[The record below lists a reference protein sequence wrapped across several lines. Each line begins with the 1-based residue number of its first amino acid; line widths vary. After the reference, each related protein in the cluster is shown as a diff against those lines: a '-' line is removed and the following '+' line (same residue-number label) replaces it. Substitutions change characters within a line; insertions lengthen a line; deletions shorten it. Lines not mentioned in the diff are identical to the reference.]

1 MQEPENNEKN
11 EEIKD
16 QSTNENDILDPLDE
30 ELNELAHD
38 LLDSD
43 FDELSEGDQKII
55 EHIAESESIAE
66 NPNTTY
72 SDTITFGQKLSDDVA
87 RIGGSWAFVI
97 ISLVILIIWVF
108 LNSKY
113 ITGAPWDPY
122 PYILLNLVLSMVAA
136 LQAPI
141 IMMSQNRQAE
151 KDRISANANYE
162 VCLKMELEITR
173 LHQRFEELETKLNLP
188 EAKNDSP

>member
-1 MQEPENNEKN
+1 MKEEDKN
-11 EEIKD
+11 DKVEEIKNKP
-16 QSTNENDILDPLDE
+16 TNDNDALDPLDE

-55 EHIAESESIAE
+55 EHIAENESIAE

-72 SDTITFGQKLSDDVA
+72 SDTVTFGQSLSDDVA
-87 RIGGSWAFVI
+87 RIGGSWTFVI
-97 ISLVILIIWVF
+97 LSFVILIIWIF
-108 LNSKY
+108 LNSKQ
-113 ITGAPWDPY
+113 ITQAPWDPY

-173 LHQRFEELETKLNLP
+173 LHQRFEELELKLNIP
-188 EAKNDSP
+188 EKQE

>member
-1 MQEPENNEKN
+1 MQDEEETKEKT
-11 EEIKD
+11 EEIKNK
-16 QSTNENDILDPLDE
+16 SINENDSLDPLDE

-55 EHIAESESIAE
+55 EHIAEHESISE

-72 SDTITFGQKLSDDVA
+72 SDTITFSQSLADDVA
-87 RIGGSWAFVI
+87 RVGGSWTFVI
-97 ISLVILIIWVF
+97 LSLLILVIWIFV
-108 LNSKY
+108 NSKH
-113 ITGAPWDPY
+113 ITEAPWDPY
-122 PYILLNLVLSMVAA
+122 PFILLNLVLSMVAA

-173 LHQRFEELETKLNLP
+173 LHQRFEELELKLNIP
-188 EAKNDSP
+188 EKRE

>member
-1 MQEPENNEKN
+1 MQDEEKN
-11 EEIKD
+11 KEEEIKPNTIN
-16 QSTNENDILDPLDE
+16 QNDSLDPMDE

-55 EHIAESESIAE
+55 EHIAENESIAE

-72 SDTITFGQKLSDDVA
+72 SHSVTFGQSLADDVA
-87 RIGGSWAFVI
+87 RVGGSWAFVI
-97 ISLVILIIWVF
+97 LSLVILAIWIFV
-108 LNSKY
+108 NSKY
-113 ITGAPWDPY
+113 ITGTPWDPY
-122 PYILLNLVLSMVAA
+122 PFILLNLVLSMVAA

-162 VCLKMELEITR
+162 VCLKMELELTR
-173 LHQRFEELETKLNLP
+173 LHQRFEELEAKLNIG
-188 EAKNDSP
+188 EKRE